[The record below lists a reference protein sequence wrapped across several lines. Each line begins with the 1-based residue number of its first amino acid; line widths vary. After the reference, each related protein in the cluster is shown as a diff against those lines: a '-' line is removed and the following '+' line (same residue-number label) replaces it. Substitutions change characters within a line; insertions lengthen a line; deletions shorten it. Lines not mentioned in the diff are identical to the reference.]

1 MSLDA
6 RVCEKRKNLTTD
18 ESQEYQDLEYQD
30 LEYQDLEYL
39 TTEGTEGTEDIAK
52 IISFF
57 SVPSVVSHVFVFRS
71 PASLLSAMIS

>member
-6 RVCEKRKNLTTD
+6 RVCEKRKFQTTD
-18 ESQEYQDLEYQD
+18 QD

-57 SVPSVVSHVFVFRS
+57 SVPSVPSVVSHVSVSRS